1 MDWLQRSRSDDEDAF
16 AAFFEKYKN
25 LVYRTAYLLLDD
37 AHEAEDAL
45 QEVFLRV
52 YRSLGSYDPARGAV
66 TTWLYRV
73 TVNHCLNRQRR
84 RRPAFADPSD
94 MDRRNGSGRTS
105 PEGLAER
112 DDLIRQALAGLSEPL
127 HAAVV
132 LRYAWGLPYTEIA
145 DVLNVPLGTVKSRLN
160 AALNAMRARLGESDN
175 IDRAS
180 SPGVQVSEEVSDEV
194 R

>member
-1 MDWLQRSRSDDEDAF
+1 MDWFQRTRAGDEDAF
-16 AAFFEKYKN
+16 AAFFEQYKN

-37 AHEAEDAL
+37 THEAEDAL

-52 YRSLGSYDPARGAV
+52 YRSPGSYDPARGAV
-66 TTWLYRV
+66 TTWLYHV

-84 RRPAFADPSD
+84 RRPAPTDPADL
-94 MDRRNGSGRTS
+94 DRRNGSGRS
-105 PEGLAER
+105 SLEKAAER
-112 DDLIRQALAGLSEPL
+112 DDLVRHALGGLSEPL

-132 LRYAWGLPYTEIA
+132 LRYAWGLPYAEIA

-160 AALNAMRARLGESDN
+160 AALNIMRARLAVEDD
-175 IDRAS
+175 IDHTPSPRRADWRG
-180 SPGVQVSEEVSDEV
+180 GV

>member
-1 MDWLQRSRSDDEDAF
+1 MDWFQRTHAGDEDAF
-16 AAFFEKYKN
+16 AVFFEQYKN

-37 AHEAEDAL
+37 THEAEDAL

-52 YRSLGSYDPARGAV
+52 YRSPGSYDPARGAV

-84 RRPAFADPSD
+84 RRPDSADPTD
-94 MDRRNGSGRTS
+94 LDRRNGSGRTS

-112 DDLIRQALAGLSEPL
+112 DDLIRQALNGLSEPL
-127 HAAVV
+127 RAAVV
-132 LRYAWGLPYTEIA
+132 LRYAWGLPYAEIA

-160 AALNAMRARLGESDN
+160 AALNAMRARLSESDN

-180 SPGVQVSEEVSDEV
+180 PPSVQTGEEVSDEV